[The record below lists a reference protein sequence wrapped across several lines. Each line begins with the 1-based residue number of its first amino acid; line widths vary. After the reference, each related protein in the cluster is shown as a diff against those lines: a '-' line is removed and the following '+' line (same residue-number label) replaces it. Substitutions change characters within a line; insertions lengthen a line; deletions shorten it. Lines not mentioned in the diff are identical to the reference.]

1 MAVFHEVGMLGE
13 VMILAMFEYED
24 TVGGKDVSAENEVG
38 NGVELLQ
45 GIGWISKDEVE
56 QPVA

>member
-24 TVGGKDVSAENEVG
+24 AVGSKDVAAEDEVG
-38 NGVELLQ
+38 QGGELFQ
-45 GIGWISKDEVE
+45 GIGRVGKDEVE
-56 QPVA
+56 LPVA